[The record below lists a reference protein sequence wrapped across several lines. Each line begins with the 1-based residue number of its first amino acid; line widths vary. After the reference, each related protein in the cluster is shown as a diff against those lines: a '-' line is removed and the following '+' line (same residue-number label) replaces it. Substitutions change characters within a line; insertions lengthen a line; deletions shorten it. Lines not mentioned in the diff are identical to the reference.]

1 MTPLSFLISLNTT
14 SNLEDF
20 LLIEISTENL
30 PNFIFTS

>member
-20 LLIEISTENL
+20 LLIEISAKNL
-30 PNFIFTS
+30 TNFILTS

>member
-1 MTPLSFLISLNTT
+1 MTTLSFLISLNTT